1 MLERLPTTPAH
12 PSPVLCLRCSDNY
25 QLTLRTRQQFC
36 VRGARNTTD
45 FPCGHAAH
53 LTAAARTPFLQPLTR
68 GNTSG
73 ISPLGWPTSN
83 NFSTCVQ
90 PQAPRPKA
98 GPPLRTSQRS
108 RLLRDNDEVAD
119 EHRARPFNPRYQ
131 KSPCLRS
138 TSCGSPATSRGTET
152 CLLPPD
158 SHPRGTHST
167 LPPRTAV
174 QPLQQIRFLYM

>member
-1 MLERLPTTPAH
+1 MTTYFSHAPISQSASAVLGRLQTFPVHPSAILCLRCLNDYHQPAH

-73 ISPLGWPTSN
+73 ISPLGWPTTN

-108 RLLRDNDEVAD
+108 RLLRDNDKVTD
-119 EHRARPFNPRYQ
+119 EHRARP
-131 KSPCLRS
+131 S
-138 TSCGSPATSRGTET
+138 THVIKGRP
-152 CLLPPD
+152 
-158 SHPRGTHST
+158 
-167 LPPRTAV
+167 V
-174 QPLQQIRFLYM
+174 